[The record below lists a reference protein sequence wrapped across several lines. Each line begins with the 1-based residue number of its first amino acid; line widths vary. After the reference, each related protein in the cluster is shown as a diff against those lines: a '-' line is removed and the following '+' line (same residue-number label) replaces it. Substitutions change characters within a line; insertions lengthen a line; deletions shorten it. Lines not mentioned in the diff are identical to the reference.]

1 MSCDYHIKIQIDRDS
16 EISHERN
23 RLARI
28 QTAKFEKPSGD
39 IEGVLNKFSGS

>member
-1 MSCDYHIKIQIDRDS
+1 MSCDYHIKIEIDRDS

-28 QTAKFEKPSGD
+28 QNCEKIKKPSGD
-39 IEGVLNKFSGS
+39 IGVS